1 MWRLE
6 AANQAHDVLVSGGWV
21 QGFDIAGPAD
31 MPMLVVAADC
41 AMHQAH
47 TTAHATPM
55 PHPGVLN
62 TCPPGFSPK
71 NKHALLQVVH
81 AGPYAAAGDTFG
93 YRWNA
98 HLLASQGHVVAQVD
112 YHGSSGFGFEFRD
125 SIMGRMG
132 QLEQQDI
139 EAGTDWLLAQPWAD
153 RRRVFLAGG
162 SYGGFMAAWLNG
174 HLPAGRYQAHVCHAG
189 VFDRVATFAAD
200 SYTQRPKDLGAQY
213 WDDLPKVLSQ
223 SPCHFAQHMHTP
235 ILVSHGAQ
243 D

>member
-1 MWRLE
+1 
-6 AANQAHDVLVSGGWV
+6 
-21 QGFDIAGPAD
+21 
-31 MPMLVVAADC
+31 
-41 AMHQAH
+41 
-47 TTAHATPM
+47 M

-139 EAGTDWLLAQPWAD
+139 EAGTDRLLAQPWAD

-174 HLPAGRYQAHVCHAG
+174 HLPAGRYRAHVCHAG

-213 WDDLPKVLSQ
+213 WDDLPKVLSH
-223 SPCHFAQHMHTP
+223 SPCHFARHMHTP